1 MYAVNGVTKLT
12 HYYLGNYEEE
22 IDAVGNIRKIHYL
35 SDGDDLAAILVQNYG
50 KDSLMYA
57 YTDFQGSLSALTDES
72 GNVLEKYAFNPW
84 GNRRDPDD
92 CSLKDSR
99 TSWLVGRGYTLHK
112 HLDAFGIINMNGS
125 WLPGIDVGAYV
136 FPGETLPY
144 IIPH

>member
-1 MYAVNGVTKLT
+1 
-12 HYYLGNYEEE
+12 
-22 IDAVGNIRKIHYL
+22 
-35 SDGDDLAAILVQNYG
+35 
-50 KDSLMYA
+50 MYA